1 MNLTKLKIKP
11 SETEIHYGVQAIN
24 GNKDTV
30 FKSWDRQSPEFL
42 ACLQSL
48 KPYLLDVLE
57 LGVDYGEGLSITGIT
72 LRQENPDGEDVANYG
87 LVISAVKSL
96 ANSAAPLCLNTP
108 YIPPYRNEN
117 TTTIMDDDL
126 AMEINRIIGFCERF
140 IAGQERAQG
149 DLFGD
154 KK

>member
-11 SETEIHYGVQAIN
+11 NETEIHYGVQAIN

-42 ACLQSL
+42 SCLQSL

-57 LGVDYGEGLSITGIT
+57 LGADYGEGLSITGIT
-72 LRQENPDGEDVANYG
+72 LRQENPDREDISNYG

-140 IAGQERAQG
+140 ISGQERAQG